1 MSGAVAAGHEIT
13 ARAGAR
19 ALEEGGNAVDAC
31 IAAAFASWVA
41 ESPLTGPGAGGF
53 MLVHRGR
60 DRSSRLL
67 DFFVATPGQGL
78 RARRRA
84 EMDKVDI
91 PFEGSDTTQRFLI
104 GHASCAV
111 PGTVAGLADAHRG
124 YGTLPWAELLAPA
137 IELARSGVVM
147 SDAQA
152 LLHLLLDSILRHTPE
167 SRAVYG
173 KPARLVAG
181 DRFVARDLAGTLEE
195 LAADGPE
202 AFYRGEIAGAIVAH
216 VQENGGTITR
226 RDLDSYRVIRRRPVE
241 AGYRRHT
248 FESNP
253 PPSSGGVLIGYGL
266 AILDRL
272 GPPGEAGSA
281 FELSKLIEILREQTR
296 VRGPRFSRD
305 LYRGGLARRLLAD
318 ASVAE
323 GARRVGAA
331 PGVPAE
337 LASPAGTTHI
347 SAMDGDGNAAA
358 LSSSTGAGSGVVVP
372 GTGIHMNN
380 MLGEY
385 DLHPS
390 GQPPAP
396 GTRLTSMMAPSI
408 VSRSEEP
415 RLVLGSAGSA
425 RLRAAIMQVVANVVG
440 HGMGVEQAILSPRVH
455 VEGAEVHA
463 EGGYDPAALDELD
476 LAGYDVLRWRDL
488 DLFFGGVAAVER
500 LPDGTLAAAGDARRG
515 GHGIVVA

>member
-1 MSGAVAAGHEIT
+1 MKGAVAAGHEIT
-13 ARAGAR
+13 AQAGAR
-19 ALEEGGNAVDAC
+19 ALAAGGNAVDAC

-53 MLVHRGR
+53 MLVHRAH

-78 RARRRA
+78 RSRQGAT
-84 EMDKVDI
+84 MDAVDI

-104 GHASCAV
+104 GHPSCAV
-111 PGTVAGLADAHRG
+111 PGAVAGLAEAHRA

-152 LLHLLLDSILRHTPE
+152 LLHMILDSILRHTPE

-173 KPARLVAG
+173 KRTRLVAG
-181 DRFVARDLAGTLEE
+181 DTFVARDLAGTLEE
-195 LAADGPE
+195 LAAEGPA
-202 AFYRGEIAGAIVAH
+202 AFYRGEIARAIVAH
-216 VQENGGTITR
+216 VREHGGTITL
-226 RDLDSYRVIRRRPVE
+226 RDLEAYRVIRRRPVE
-241 AGYRRHT
+241 AGYAGHS

-266 AILDRL
+266 AILDQL
-272 GPPGEAGSA
+272 GRPGEPGSA
-281 FELSKLIEILREQTR
+281 SEVAKLVEVLLEQAR

-305 LYRGGLARRLLAD
+305 LYRGGLARRLLAEE
-318 ASVAE
+318 SVSE
-323 GARRVGAA
+323 GVRSVGAA
-331 PGVPAE
+331 LRAQPEV
-337 LASPAGTTHI
+337 ASPAGTTHI
-347 SAMDGDGNAAA
+347 SAMDADGNAAA

-385 DLHPS
+385 DLQPS
-390 GQPPAP
+390 GPLPVP

-408 VSRSEEP
+408 VSRSGTP

-425 RLRAAIMQVVANVVG
+425 RLRGAVMQVVLNVVG
-440 HGMGVEQAILSPRVH
+440 HTMGVERAIVSPRVH
-455 VEGAEVHA
+455 VDGAEVHA
-463 EGGYDPAALDELD
+463 EGGFDPPALDALER
-476 LAGYDVLRWRDL
+476 AGYEVLRWRHL

-500 LPDGTLAAAGDARRG
+500 LPDGTLAAAGDPRRG
-515 GHGIVVA
+515 GHGIVV